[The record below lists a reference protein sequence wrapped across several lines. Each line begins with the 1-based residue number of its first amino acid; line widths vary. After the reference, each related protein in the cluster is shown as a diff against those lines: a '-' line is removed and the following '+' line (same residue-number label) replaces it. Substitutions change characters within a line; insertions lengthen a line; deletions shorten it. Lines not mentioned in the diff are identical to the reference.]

1 MSFPFNEN
9 IHQYFYSKYL
19 QIIYNLCL
27 SEISLSSVMECGNKF
42 IQYNRNDLLWY
53 QMKRLILSTWI
64 YRKDHLIIGYY
75 RHTYERTSTISDK
88 ILQIT
93 TSSFVVFVNN
103 KWVWILHQ
111 EIQPHEW
118 KRYSFWNVRT
128 IRIFTLTSVQK
139 SRFMLEWK

>member
-19 QIIYNLCL
+19 QIISNLCL
-27 SEISLSSVMECGNKF
+27 SEIALSSITECGNNF
-42 IQYNRNDLLWY
+42 IQYNRNDLLSY
-53 QMKRLILSTWI
+53 QMKRLILSNGI
-64 YRKDHLIIGYY
+64 YRKDYLIIGYY

-103 KWVWILHQ
+103 K
-111 EIQPHEW
+111 
-118 KRYSFWNVRT
+118 
-128 IRIFTLTSVQK
+128 
-139 SRFMLEWK
+139 